1 MRHGFFMGVCMFKAQ
16 RRAALISIN
25 VLAGLIFVYVAVS
38 LAPQTKLTDYKTYSN
53 LFPIIVTALLFA
65 VLLFASI
72 TTFENAR
79 VRIEK
84 NVMENGATAYLTKF
98 IERLRFCYSLDD
110 FYAAIS
116 QILELEADCS
126 VLYVDRRANY
136 VLYSSPN
143 KFTSSPEILDKLAQN
158 FGVDWKDSINFLG
171 DSLGLVARRRKAR
184 GFFFSSNN
192 EQLYIFNR
200 YTYLFDS
207 EIYGKLYEEFVR
219 FQNRSRIISS
229 LSEISELSTEWQQLA
244 DAQRSFLPQKMP
256 EIKNMTLGAYFRPL
270 INVSG
275 DYYTVLPIDENKT
288 LLMLGDVSGKG
299 LAAALVMGLVMN
311 TVKIKENKED
321 LPGLILAVDAA
332 IKSMRLQDKYTVLF
346 MGIIDTEKMKITYVN
361 ASMSDPIIVT
371 RSPEGYRIKSLS
383 SNCSVVGIIP
393 IERDDIQVSEQRL
406 FSGDLI
412 MMASDGVSEVMN
424 EDKVELGDTQLFTDT
439 IKASASKE
447 PQEFIDDIVNLVMSY
462 NADSRLHDDL
472 TMLVA
477 KVKR

>member
-1 MRHGFFMGVCMFKAQ
+1 MYKAQ

-25 VLAGLIFVYVAVS
+25 VLAALIFILIAVN

-53 LFPIIVTALLFA
+53 VFPIVVTSLVFA

-72 TTFENAR
+72 TAFFNAR
-79 VRIEK
+79 TKIE
-84 NVMENGATAYLTKF
+84 NHVMENGATALFTKF
-98 IERLRFCYSLDD
+98 IERLRFCYSLED
-110 FYAAIS
+110 FTSAVS
-116 QILELEADCS
+116 EILELEADCS
-126 VLYVDRRANY
+126 VLYVDRSANY
-136 VLYSSPN
+136 VLYNSPN
-143 KFTSSPEILDKLAQN
+143 KFTNSPEILTKLSDN
-158 FGVDWKDSINFLG
+158 YGVDWHDPINFLS
-171 DSLGLVARRRKAR
+171 DSLGLVTRRRKAR
-184 GFFFSSNN
+184 GFFFASDG
-192 EQLYIFNR
+192 EHLYIFNR

-207 EIYGKLYEEFVR
+207 EIYDKLYEEFVR

-244 DAQRSFLPQKMP
+244 DAQRSFLPKKLP
-256 EIKNMTLGAYFRPL
+256 ELKNLKLGAYFRPL

-275 DYYTVLPIDENKT
+275 DYYSVLPIDENKT

-321 LPGLILAVDAA
+321 LVGMIIAVDAA
-332 IKSMRLQDKYTVLF
+332 IKGMHLQDKYTVLF
-346 MGIIDTEKMKITYVN
+346 IGIVDTEKMKITYVN

-393 IERDDIQVSEQRL
+393 IEPGDVQVSEQRL

-424 EDKVELGDTQLFTDT
+424 EDKVELGDTELFTDT
-439 IKASASKE
+439 IKASAAKE
-447 PQEFIDDIVNLVMSY
+447 PQEFVNDIVNLVMSY
-462 NADSRLHDDL
+462 NADTRLHDDL

-477 KVKR
+477 KVER

>member
-1 MRHGFFMGVCMFKAQ
+1 MYKTQ
-16 RRAALISIN
+16 RRIALFAIN
-25 VLAGLIFVYVAVS
+25 LLSVLAFIYIAVN

-53 LFPIIVTALLFA
+53 IFPIVVTALLFA
-65 VLLFASI
+65 ILLFTSI
-72 TTFENAR
+72 TLFENAR
-79 VRIEK
+79 GRIEK
-84 NVMENGATAYLTKF
+84 KSMENGATLFLTKF
-98 IERLRFCYSLDD
+98 IERLRFCYSLED
-110 FYAAIS
+110 FTSAVS
-116 QILELEADCS
+116 EILELEADCA
-126 VLYVDRRANY
+126 VLYIDRNANY
-136 VLYSSPN
+136 VLYNSPN
-143 KFTSSPEILDKLAQN
+143 KFTNDPKNLAKLEQN
-158 FGVDWKDSINFLG
+158 YTAEWHDPINFIG
-171 DSLGLVARRRKAR
+171 DSLGLVENRNKAR
-184 GFFFSSNN
+184 GFFFASDG
-192 EQLYIFNR
+192 EQFYVFNR

-207 EIYGKLYEEFVR
+207 EIYEKFYEEFVR

-244 DAQRSFLPQKMP
+244 DAQISFLPKKMP
-256 EIKNMTLGAYFRPL
+256 EIKNLKLGAYFRPL

-321 LPGLILAVDAA
+321 LVGMIISVDAA
-332 IKSMRLQDKYTVLF
+332 IKGMHLQDKYTVLF
-346 MGIIDTEKMKITYVN
+346 IGIVDTEKMKITYVN

-393 IERDDIQVSEQRL
+393 IDESDVQVSEQRL

-424 EDKVELGDTQLFTDT
+424 EDKVELGDTELFTDT
-439 IKASASKE
+439 IKASASKD
-447 PQEFIDDIVNLVMSY
+447 PQDFVKDIVNLVLSY
-462 NADSRLHDDL
+462 NADTRLHDDL

-477 KVKR
+477 KVER

>member
-1 MRHGFFMGVCMFKAQ
+1 MYKTQ
-16 RRAALISIN
+16 RRIALVSIN
-25 VLAGLIFVYVAVS
+25 FIAIVAFILMAVN
-38 LAPQTKLTDYKTYSN
+38 LAPQTKLTDYRTYSN
-53 LFPIIVTALLFA
+53 LFPIVVTALLFA
-65 VLLFASI
+65 ILLFTSI
-72 TTFENAR
+72 TLFENAR
-79 VRIEK
+79 GRIETRS
-84 NVMENGATAYLTKF
+84 MQTGATVFISKF
-98 IERLRFCYSLDD
+98 IEKLRFCYSLED
-110 FYAAIS
+110 FTAAVS

-126 VLYVDRRANY
+126 VLYVDRNANY
-136 VLYSSPN
+136 VLYNSPSR
-143 KFTSSPEILDKLAQN
+143 FTSDPQILKKLEQN
-158 FGVDWKDSINFLG
+158 FGADWHTPINFLG
-171 DSLGLVARRRKAR
+171 ESLGLVANRKNAR
-184 GFFFSSNN
+184 GFFFASDG
-192 EQLYIFNR
+192 EHFYVFNR

-207 EIYGKLYEEFVR
+207 EIYHQLYEEFVR

-244 DAQRSFLPQKMP
+244 DAQRSFLPRKLP
-256 EIKNMTLGAYFRPL
+256 DIKNLKLGAYFRPL

-321 LPGLILAVDAA
+321 LVGMILAVDAA
-332 IKSMRLQDKYTVLF
+332 IKSMHLQDKYTVLF
-346 MGIIDTEKMKITYVN
+346 IGILDTEKMKITYVN
-361 ASMSDPIIVT
+361 ASMSDPIVVT

-393 IERDDIQVSEQRL
+393 IEASDVQVSEQRL

-424 EDKVELGDTQLFTDT
+424 EDKVELGDTELFTNT
-439 IKASASKE
+439 IKASASKD
-447 PQEFIDDIVNLVMSY
+447 PQDFVTDIVNLVMSY
-462 NADSRLHDDL
+462 NADTRLHDDL

-477 KVKR
+477 KVQR

>member
-1 MRHGFFMGVCMFKAQ
+1 MYKTQ
-16 RRAALISIN
+16 RRIALFAIN
-25 VLAGLIFVYVAVS
+25 LLSVLAFIYIAVN

-53 LFPIIVTALLFA
+53 IFPIVVTALLFA
-65 VLLFASI
+65 ILLFTSI
-72 TTFENAR
+72 TLFENAR
-79 VRIEK
+79 GRIEK
-84 NVMENGATAYLTKF
+84 KSMENGATLFLTKF
-98 IERLRFCYSLDD
+98 IERLRFCYSLED
-110 FYAAIS
+110 FTSAVS
-116 QILELEADCS
+116 KILELEADCA
-126 VLYVDRRANY
+126 VLYIDRNANY
-136 VLYSSPN
+136 VLYNSPN
-143 KFTSSPEILDKLAQN
+143 KFTNDPKILAKLEQN
-158 FGVDWKDSINFLG
+158 YTAEWHDPINFIG
-171 DSLGLVARRRKAR
+171 DSLGLVENRNKAR
-184 GFFFSSNN
+184 GFFFASDG
-192 EQLYIFNR
+192 EQFYVFNR

-207 EIYGKLYEEFVR
+207 EIYEKFYEEFVR

-244 DAQRSFLPQKMP
+244 DAQISFLPKKMP
-256 EIKNMTLGAYFRPL
+256 EIKNLKLGAYFRPL

-321 LPGLILAVDAA
+321 LVGMIISVDAA
-332 IKSMRLQDKYTVLF
+332 IKGMHLQDKYTVLF
-346 MGIIDTEKMKITYVN
+346 IGIVDTEKMKITYVN

-393 IERDDIQVSEQRL
+393 IDESDVQVSEQRL

-424 EDKVELGDTQLFTDT
+424 EDKVELGDTELFTDT
-439 IKASASKE
+439 IKASASKD
-447 PQEFIDDIVNLVMSY
+447 PQDFVKDIVNLVLSY
-462 NADSRLHDDL
+462 NADTRLHDDL

-477 KVKR
+477 KVER

>member
-1 MRHGFFMGVCMFKAQ
+1 M
-16 RRAALISIN
+16 ALISIN
-25 VLAGLIFVYVAVS
+25 VVAAFVFIVIAVN

-53 LFPIIVTALLFA
+53 LFPIVVTGLLFA
-65 VLLFASI
+65 FLLFTSI
-72 TTFENAR
+72 TLFENAR
-79 VRIEK
+79 GLIEK
-84 NVMENGATAYLTKF
+84 ISMESGATAFLTKF
-98 IERLRFCYSLDD
+98 IGRLRFCYSLDD
-110 FYAAIS
+110 FTSAVS
-116 QILELEADCS
+116 EILEIEAGCS
-126 VLYVDRRANY
+126 ILYVDRNASY
-136 VLYSSPN
+136 VLYSSPD
-143 KFTSSPEILDKLAQN
+143 KFTNDPKILTKLEQNYSAEWQSP
-158 FGVDWKDSINFLG
+158 INFIG
-171 DSLGLVARRRKAR
+171 DSLGLVTNLKKAR
-184 GFFFSSNN
+184 GFFFSSDG
-192 EQLYIFNR
+192 EHLYVFNR
-200 YTYLFDS
+200 YTYLFDM
-207 EIYGKLYEEFVR
+207 EIYEKLYEEFVR

-244 DAQRSFLPQKMP
+244 DAQISFLPKRLP
-256 EIKNMTLGAYFRPL
+256 EIKNLKLGAYFRPL

-321 LPGLILAVDAA
+321 LVGMIIAVDAA
-332 IKSMRLQDKYTVLF
+332 IKGMRLQDKYTVLF
-346 MGIIDTEKMKITYVN
+346 IGIVDTEKMKITYVN

-371 RSPEGYRIKSLS
+371 RSPDGYRIKSLS

-393 IERDDIQVSEQRL
+393 IEPEDVQVSEQRL

-424 EDKVELGDTQLFTDT
+424 EDKVELGETELFTNT

-447 PQEFIDDIVNLVMSY
+447 PQDFVNDIVELVLGY
-462 NADSRLHDDL
+462 NADTRLHDDL

-477 KVKR
+477 KVGR

>member
-1 MRHGFFMGVCMFKAQ
+1 MYKTQ
-16 RRAALISIN
+16 RRIALISIN
-25 VLAGLIFVYVAVS
+25 LISALTFVYIAVN
-38 LAPQTKLTDYKTYSN
+38 LAPQTKLTDFKTYSN
-53 LFPIIVTALLFA
+53 IFPIVVTSLLFA
-65 VLLFASI
+65 ILLFTSI
-72 TTFENAR
+72 TLFENAR
-79 VRIEK
+79 GRIEK
-84 NVMENGATAYLTKF
+84 KSMDTGATLFLTKF
-98 IERLRFCYSLDD
+98 IERLRFCYSLED
-110 FYAAIS
+110 FTSAVS
-116 QILELEADCS
+116 EILEISADCS
-126 VLYVDRRANY
+126 VLYVDRNANY
-136 VLYSSPN
+136 VLYNSPN
-143 KFTSSPEILDKLAQN
+143 KVTNDPNILTKLEQN
-158 FGVDWKDSINFLG
+158 YGVDWHDPINFIG
-171 DSLGLVARRRKAR
+171 DNLGLVSKRSKAR
-184 GFFFSSNN
+184 GFFFASDG
-192 EQLYIFNR
+192 EHLYIFNR
-200 YTYLFDS
+200 YTYLFDT
-207 EIYGKLYEEFVR
+207 EIYSKLYEEFVR

-244 DAQRSFLPQKMP
+244 DAQRSFLPKTLP
-256 EIKNMTLGAYFRPL
+256 EIKNLKLGAYFRPL

-321 LPGLILAVDAA
+321 LVGMIIAVDAA
-332 IKSMRLQDKYTVLF
+332 IKGMHLQDKYTVLF
-346 MGIIDTEKMKITYVN
+346 IGIVDTEKMKITYVN

-393 IERDDIQVSEQRL
+393 IEPGDVQVSEQRL

-424 EDKVELGDTQLFTDT
+424 EDKVELGDTELFTNT

-447 PQEFIDDIVNLVMSY
+447 PQDFVTDIVNLVMSY
-462 NADSRLHDDL
+462 NADTKLHDDL

-477 KVKR
+477 KVQR

>member
-1 MRHGFFMGVCMFKAQ
+1 MYKAQ

-25 VLAGLIFVYVAVS
+25 VLAALIFILIAVN

-53 LFPIIVTALLFA
+53 VFPIVVTSLVFA

-72 TTFENAR
+72 TAFFNAR
-79 VRIEK
+79 TKIE
-84 NVMENGATAYLTKF
+84 NHVMENGATALFTKF
-98 IERLRFCYSLDD
+98 IERLRFCYSLED
-110 FYAAIS
+110 FTSAVS
-116 QILELEADCS
+116 EILELEADCS
-126 VLYVDRRANY
+126 VLYVDRSANY
-136 VLYSSPN
+136 VLYNSPN
-143 KFTSSPEILDKLAQN
+143 KFTNSPEILTKLSDNYGA
-158 FGVDWKDSINFLG
+158 DWHDPINFLS
-171 DSLGLVARRRKAR
+171 DSLGLVTRRRKAR
-184 GFFFSSNN
+184 GFFFASDG
-192 EQLYIFNR
+192 EHLYIFNR

-207 EIYGKLYEEFVR
+207 EIYDKLYEEFVR

-244 DAQRSFLPQKMP
+244 DAQRSFLPKKLP
-256 EIKNMTLGAYFRPL
+256 ELKNLKLGAYFRPL

-275 DYYTVLPIDENKT
+275 DYYSVLPIDENKT

-321 LPGLILAVDAA
+321 LVGLIIAVDAA
-332 IKSMRLQDKYTVLF
+332 IKGMHLQDKYTVLF
-346 MGIIDTEKMKITYVN
+346 IGIVDTEKMKITYVN

-393 IERDDIQVSEQRL
+393 IEPSDVQVSEQRL

-424 EDKVELGDTQLFTDT
+424 EDKVELGDTELFTNT

-447 PQEFIDDIVNLVMSY
+447 PQDFVNDIVNLVLSY
-462 NADSRLHDDL
+462 NADTRLHDDL

-477 KVKR
+477 KVER

>member
-1 MRHGFFMGVCMFKAQ
+1 MYKAQ

-25 VLAGLIFVYVAVS
+25 VVATILFILIAVN

-53 LFPIIVTALLFA
+53 VFPIVVTSLVFAILLFT
-65 VLLFASI
+65 SI
-72 TTFENAR
+72 TAFFNAR
-79 VRIEK
+79 STIEK
-84 NVMENGATAYLTKF
+84 HVMGTGATALFTKF
-98 IERLRFCYSLDD
+98 IERLRFCYSLED
-110 FYAAIS
+110 FYAAVS
-116 QILELEADCS
+116 EILELEADCS
-126 VLYVDRRANY
+126 VLYVDRGANY
-136 VLYSSPN
+136 VLYNSPS
-143 KFTSSPEILDKLAQN
+143 KFTSSPEILNKLAQN
-158 FGVDWKDSINFLG
+158 YGAEWHDPINFL
-171 DSLGLVARRRKAR
+171 SENLGLVSNRRKAR
-184 GFFFSSNN
+184 GFFFASDG
-192 EQLYIFNR
+192 EHLYIFNR

-207 EIYGKLYEEFVR
+207 DIYAKLYEEFVR
-219 FQNRSRIISS
+219 FQSRSRIISS

-244 DAQRSFLPQKMP
+244 DAQRSFLPKKLP
-256 EIKNMTLGAYFRPL
+256 ELKNLKLGAYFRPL

-275 DYYTVLPIDENKT
+275 DYYSVLPIDENKT

-321 LPGLILAVDAA
+321 LVGMIIAVDAA
-332 IKSMRLQDKYTVLF
+332 IKGMHLQDKYTVLF
-346 MGIIDTEKMKITYVN
+346 IGIVDTEKMKITYVN

-393 IERDDIQVSEQRL
+393 IEPGDVQVSEQRL

-424 EDKVELGDTQLFTDT
+424 EDKVELGDTELFTDT
-439 IKASASKE
+439 IKASAAKE
-447 PQEFIDDIVNLVMSY
+447 PQEFVNDIVNLVLTY
-462 NADSRLHDDL
+462 NADTRLHDDL

-477 KVKR
+477 KVER

>member
-1 MRHGFFMGVCMFKAQ
+1 MYKTQ
-16 RRAALISIN
+16 RRIALSVIN
-25 VLAGLIFVYVAVS
+25 IVAVAAFILVAVN
-38 LAPQTKLTDYKTYSN
+38 LAPQTKLTDYRTYSN
-53 LFPIIVTALLFA
+53 IFPIVVTAILF
-65 VLLFASI
+65 VIMLFTSI
-72 TTFENAR
+72 TIFENAR
-79 VRIEK
+79 IRIERRS
-84 NVMENGATAYLTKF
+84 METGATAFITKF
-98 IERLRFCYSLDD
+98 IERLRFCYSLEDLYSAVSD
-110 FYAAIS
+110 
-116 QILELEADCS
+116 ILEVEADCS
-126 VLYVDRRANY
+126 VLYIDRNANY
-136 VLYSSPN
+136 ILSNSPN
-143 KFTSSPEILDKLAQN
+143 KLTNDSNVLTKLEQN
-158 FGVDWKDSINFLG
+158 YNVNWHDPINFIG
-171 DSLGLVARRRKAR
+171 ENLGLVTSRKKAR
-184 GFFFSSNN
+184 GFFFASDG
-192 EQLYIFNR
+192 EHFYVFNR

-207 EIYGKLYEEFVR
+207 EIYEKLYEEFVR

-244 DAQRSFLPQKMP
+244 DAQISFLPKKMP
-256 EIKNMTLGAYFRPL
+256 EIKNLKLGAYFRPL

-275 DYYTVLPIDENKT
+275 DYYSVLPIDEHKT

-321 LPGLILAVDAA
+321 LVGMIISVDAA
-332 IKSMRLQDKYTVLF
+332 IKGMHLQDKYTVLF
-346 MGIIDTEKMKITYVN
+346 IGIVDTEKMKITYVN

-393 IERDDIQVSEQRL
+393 IEPGDIQVSEQRL

-424 EDKVELGDTQLFTDT
+424 EDKVELGDTELFTDT
-439 IKASASKE
+439 IKASASKD
-447 PQEFIDDIVNLVMSY
+447 PQEFVADIVNLVLDY

-477 KVKR
+477 KVQR